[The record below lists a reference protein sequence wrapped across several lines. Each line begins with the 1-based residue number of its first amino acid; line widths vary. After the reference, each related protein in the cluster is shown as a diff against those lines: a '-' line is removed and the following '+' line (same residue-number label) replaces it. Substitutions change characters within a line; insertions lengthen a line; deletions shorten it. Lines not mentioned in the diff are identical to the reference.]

1 MKLTGVFVIETG
13 VVNRGDGIGNIATV
27 KKITTPEGIKVFFSP
42 VSYKRALWNALQKY
56 KGWSKP
62 IVTKEGGVVQ
72 RTGTIIDSEEF
83 DFAGTMVAKPKYER
97 EAPFVVDNGISI
109 NNYFGDMEFMTNM
122 AISKLYGEDEANIIN
137 KENFYG
143 IYIMPFG
150 IEIDRV
156 GVQKSDIIAEL
167 TDKEYKK
174 IKDKIDNRKNKKLDS
189 NRDKIE
195 TLYEIM
201 EDYFSLNIDLD
212 FDKFSNIV
220 EDIEIEEIIKKENK
234 KWKAYISIYIILKKE
249 ERKRRLKELLEG
261 MGELS
266 KRLEG
271 SERNLTPFFASFS
284 LDYIAPKYMLL
295 IKDYLKKK
303 INEGGYLDTKELSN
317 KVKEFAQ
324 KEGKRIKIA
333 DYLTYN
339 QVVNEIIEEIFQES

>member
-42 VSYKRALWNALQKY
+42 VSYKRALWNALQKH

-62 IVTKEGGVVQ
+62 IVTKEGGVIQ

-143 IYIMPFG
+143 IYLMPFG

-156 GVQKSDIIAEL
+156 GVQEIKTVD
-167 TDKEYKK
+167 TK
-174 IKDKIDNRKNKKLDS
+174 IKESD
-189 NRDKIE
+189 
-195 TLYEIM
+195 
-201 EDYFSLNIDLD
+201 DL
-212 FDKFSNIV
+212 K
-220 EDIEIEEIIKKENK
+220 ERIKKVYKALKLEKYISNEKLEKWSQLIESIEYYPENK
-234 KWKAYISIYIILKKE
+234 TTKIILKKD

-271 SERNLTPFFASFS
+271 SERNLTPFFTSFS
-284 LDYIAPKYMLL
+284 L
-295 IKDYLKKK
+295 
-303 INEGGYLDTKELSN
+303 EL
-317 KVKEFAQ
+317 
-324 KEGKRIKIA
+324 
-333 DYLTYN
+333 
-339 QVVNEIIEEIFQES
+339 

>member
-1 MKLTGVFVIETG
+1 MKLTGVFIIETG

-42 VSYKRALWNALQKY
+42 VSYKRALWNALQKH

-150 IEIDRV
+150 IEINRV
-156 GVQKSDIIAEL
+156 GVQEIKTVDTKIRE
-167 TDKEYKK
+167 TDDLKEK
-174 IKDKIDNRKNKKLDS
+174 IKKVYKALKLEKYISDEKLEKWAQLVES
-189 NRDKIE
+189 IE
-195 TLYEIM
+195 Y
-201 EDYFSLNIDLD
+201 YP
-212 FDKFSNIV
+212 
-220 EDIEIEEIIKKENK
+220 ENK
-234 KWKAYISIYIILKKE
+234 TTKIILKKE

-303 INEGGYLDTKELSN
+303 INEGGYLNIEELSN
-317 KVKEFAQ
+317 KVKEFAE
-324 KEGKRIKIA
+324 KEGKRIKTA

-339 QVVNEIIEEIFQES
+339 QVVNEIIDEIFQES

>member
-42 VSYKRALWNALQKY
+42 VSYKRALWDALQKH

-122 AISKLYGEDEANIIN
+122 AISKLKGEDEANIIN

-156 GVQKSDIIAEL
+156 GVQEIRTID
-167 TDKEYKK
+167 TK
-174 IKDKIDNRKNKKLDS
+174 IKESDDLKERIRKIYKSLKLENHISDE
-189 NRDKIE
+189 KLE
-195 TLYEIM
+195 EW
-201 EDYFSLNIDLD
+201 E
-212 FDKFSNIV
+212 KIV
-220 EDIEIEEIIKKENK
+220 ESIEYFENDKKQK
-234 KWKAYISIYIILKKE
+234 ITKIILKKE
-249 ERKRRLKELLEG
+249 ERKRRLKQLLEG

-271 SERNLTPFFASFS
+271 SERNLTPFFATFS

-303 INEGGYLDTKELSN
+303 INEGGYLDTEELAE
-317 KVKEFAQ
+317 KVKEFAKQ
-324 KEGKRIKIA
+324 EGKNIKTA

-339 QVVNEIIEEIFQES
+339 KAINEIIEKELEIWD